1 MTVNVT
7 EKQSDLLIHGCMK
20 RPGNTVGFKTLFIP
34 FKVAQWRIK
43 PKMEQLEIQRV
54 TGDFGR

>member
-1 MTVNVT
+1 
-7 EKQSDLLIHGCMK
+7 MK

-34 FKVAQWRIK
+34 VKVAQWRIQ